1 MDNRAYQKKY
11 LEKLL
16 IEEGFFKIEKVKLT
30 EKEKKFK
37 KNYKIV
43 EYSEETINN
52 FLNFIIDLKG
62 DVEISKLVVKE
73 YIENKEVKDKNRM
86 FYNDLLKGNLDINI
100 YNFLAI
106 LLEKIEI
113 TNSEKNLIKNFMT
126 NIYTEVETIQ
136 NIKVSTKNRIRRL
149 RIMNI
154 DIGDR
159 FKKIPYREKIKIVKE
174 NLEVQLEDFKS
185 KCNSWIED
193 LSFERIYNTTY
204 YGAFI
209 QLVIYDILHY
219 SISKD
224 KRDSG
229 YKKILNFFNMF
240 AKKIKKI
247 SKKSEVVS
255 SIYIDFFKF
264 ISLRETL
271 LMDRCKLELGKSL
284 EKNIF
289 NNIKELDK
297 ETLFKSM
304 ILRKLEKFDNGEIK
318 DEVISGMDF
327 IEIESI
333 RNILDSNTGLTK
345 ISKCRKLV
353 EGFKLIESDISEI
366 LYNTRHSKNTFKD
379 TYKKLEMATQKF
391 PFLTQ
396 ESLQLKKALIRNV
409 EKDKTKV
416 FGRQLKSLVFRDKDK
431 YKELCKTKIIQA
443 NIRIRVTKGLYEEKG
458 IPESFLRS
466 NKIES
471 KINEIFMN
479 ICSLKD
485 EKLRDKY
492 RLEFSEEFFKTIIEI
507 NKNNEVVFINIPTK
521 KIEIDKN
528 EINEDIQKNNQI
540 FWEKYCKE
548 MNS

>member
-16 IEEGFFKIEKVKLT
+16 IEEGFFKIEKIKLT

-37 KNYKIV
+37 KNYKIL
-43 EYSEETINN
+43 EYPEEIVNN

-62 DVEISKLVVKE
+62 DVEISKLVVKS
-73 YIENKEVKDKNRM
+73 YIENKKAKDKNRM

-113 TNSEKNLIKNFMT
+113 TNSEKNLIKNFTT
-126 NIYTEVETIQ
+126 NIYTEVETII
-136 NIKVSTKNRIRRL
+136 NIQTSTRNRVRRL
-149 RIMNI
+149 RMINS
-154 DIGDR
+154 DIGNR
-159 FKKIPYREKIKIVKE
+159 FKKISYEEKIKIIKE
-174 NLEVQLEDFKS
+174 NLEVQLENFKS
-185 KCNSWIED
+185 KCDSWIKD
-193 LSFERIYNTTY
+193 LSFERIYYTTY

-209 QLVIYDILHY
+209 QLVVYDILHY
-219 SISKD
+219 SIFKE
-224 KRDSG
+224 KRDNG
-229 YKKILNFFNMF
+229 YEKILDFFNMF

-247 SKKSEVVS
+247 SKKPEVTS

-271 LMDRCKLELGKSL
+271 LMDRCNLKLAKSI

-289 NNIKELDK
+289 NNIEKLDK
-297 ETLFKSM
+297 EALFKSM
-304 ILRKLEKFDNGEIK
+304 ISRKLEKLDRGEIE

-333 RNILDSNTGLTK
+333 RNILDSDTGLTK
-345 ISKCRKLV
+345 ISKCRELV
-353 EGFKLIESDISEI
+353 EGFKLLESDISEI
-366 LYNTRHSKNTFKD
+366 LYSTRHSKNSLKEI
-379 TYKKLEMATQKF
+379 YEKLEIITKKF

-396 ESLQLKKALIRNV
+396 ESLQLKKALIHNI
-409 EKDKTKV
+409 ENDKTKI
-416 FGRQLKSLVFRDKDK
+416 FGRQLKSLVFRDK
-431 YKELCKTKIIQA
+431 YKELCKNKIIQG
-443 NIRIRVTKGLYEEKG
+443 NIRIRVTKGLYEVKG
-458 IPESFLRS
+458 VPESFLRS
-466 NKIES
+466 NEIES
-471 KINEIFMN
+471 KINEIFIE

-485 EKLRDKY
+485 EKSRNKY
-492 RLEFSEEFFKTIIEI
+492 VSEFSEEFFKAIIEI
-507 NKNNEVVFINIPTK
+507 NKNNKAVFLNIPTK

-528 EINEDIQKNNQI
+528 EVTEEIQKNSQI

-548 MNS
+548 INS

>member
-16 IEEGFFKIEKVKLT
+16 IEEGFFKIKNIKLT
-30 EKEKKFK
+30 EKEKNFK
-37 KNYKIV
+37 RNYKIA
-43 EYSEETINN
+43 EYSEEIVNN

-62 DVEISKLVVKE
+62 DVEISKLVVKD
-73 YIENKEVKDKNRM
+73 YIENKEAKDKNRM

-126 NIYTEVETIQ
+126 NIYNEVETIK
-136 NIKVSTKNRIRRL
+136 NIKASTKYRIRRL
-149 RIMNI
+149 RMMNI

-159 FKKIPYREKIKIVKE
+159 FKKIPYEEKIKIVKE

-193 LSFERIYNTTY
+193 LSFERIYHTTY

-229 YKKILNFFNMF
+229 YKKILDFFNVF

-247 SKKSEVVS
+247 SKKPEVVS

-289 NNIKELDK
+289 NNIEELDK

-353 EGFKLIESDISEI
+353 EGFKLIESDVSEI

-379 TYKKLEMATQKF
+379 IYKKLEIATQKF

-416 FGRQLKSLVFRDKDK
+416 LGRQLKSLVFRDK

-471 KINEIFMN
+471 KINETFIN
-479 ICSLKD
+479 ICSLKN
-485 EKLRDKY
+485 EKLRNKY
-492 RLEFSEEFFKTIIEI
+492 MLEFSEEFFKVMTEI
-507 NKNNEVVFINIPTK
+507 NKNNKVVFLNIPTI
-521 KIEIDKN
+521 KIEIKKN
-528 EINEDIQKNNQI
+528 EISEDIQKNSQI

>member
-16 IEEGFFKIEKVKLT
+16 IEEGFFKIKNIKLT
-30 EKEKKFK
+30 EKEKQFK
-37 KNYKIV
+37 KNYKIA
-43 EYSEETINN
+43 EYSEETVND

-62 DVEISKLVVKE
+62 DVEISKLIVKD
-73 YIENKEVKDKNRM
+73 YIENKEAKDKNRM

-126 NIYTEVETIQ
+126 NIYNEVETIK
-136 NIKVSTKNRIRRL
+136 NIKASTKYRIRRL
-149 RIMNI
+149 RMMNI

-159 FKKIPYREKIKIVKE
+159 FKKIPYEEKIKIVKE

-193 LSFERIYNTTY
+193 LSFERIYHTTY

-229 YKKILNFFNMF
+229 YKKILDFFNVF

-247 SKKSEVVS
+247 SKKPEVVS

-289 NNIKELDK
+289 NNIEELDK

-304 ILRKLEKFDNGEIK
+304 ILRKLEKFDNGEIE

-379 TYKKLEMATQKF
+379 IYKKLEIATQKF

-416 FGRQLKSLVFRDKDK
+416 LGRQLKSLVFRDK

-471 KINEIFMN
+471 KINEIFIN
-479 ICSLKD
+479 ICSLKN
-485 EKLRDKY
+485 EKLRNKY
-492 RLEFSEEFFKTIIEI
+492 ILEFSEEFFKVMTEI
-507 NKNNEVVFINIPTK
+507 NKNNKVVFLNIPTI
-521 KIEIDKN
+521 KIEIKKN
-528 EINEDIQKNNQI
+528 EISEDIQKNSHI

>member
-16 IEEGFFKIEKVKLT
+16 IEEGFFKIKNIKLT
-30 EKEKKFK
+30 EKEKNFK
-37 KNYKIV
+37 RNYKIA
-43 EYSEETINN
+43 EYSEEIVNN

-62 DVEISKLVVKE
+62 DVEISKLVVKD
-73 YIENKEVKDKNRM
+73 YIENKEAKDKNRM

-126 NIYTEVETIQ
+126 NIYNEVETIK
-136 NIKVSTKNRIRRL
+136 NIKASTKYRIRRL
-149 RIMNI
+149 RMMNI

-159 FKKIPYREKIKIVKE
+159 FKKIPYEEKIKIVKE

-193 LSFERIYNTTY
+193 LSFERIYHTTY

-229 YKKILNFFNMF
+229 YKKILNFFNVF

-247 SKKSEVVS
+247 SKKPEVVS

-289 NNIKELDK
+289 NNIEELDK

-353 EGFKLIESDISEI
+353 EGFKLIESDVSEI

-379 TYKKLEMATQKF
+379 IYKKLEIATQKF

-416 FGRQLKSLVFRDKDK
+416 LGRQLKSLVFRDK

-471 KINEIFMN
+471 KINETFIN
-479 ICSLKD
+479 ICSLKN
-485 EKLRDKY
+485 EKLRNKY
-492 RLEFSEEFFKTIIEI
+492 MLEFSEEFFKVMTEI
-507 NKNNEVVFINIPTK
+507 NKNNKVVFLNIPTI
-521 KIEIDKN
+521 KIEIKKN
-528 EINEDIQKNNQI
+528 EISEDIQKNSQI

>member
-16 IEEGFFKIEKVKLT
+16 IEEGFFKIKNIKLT
-30 EKEKKFK
+30 EKEKNFK
-37 KNYKIV
+37 RNYKIA
-43 EYSEETINN
+43 EYSEETVNN

-62 DVEISKLVVKE
+62 DVEISKLVVKD
-73 YIENKEVKDKNRM
+73 YIENKEAKDKNRM

-126 NIYTEVETIQ
+126 NIYNEVETIK
-136 NIKVSTKNRIRRL
+136 NIKASTKYRIRRL
-149 RIMNI
+149 RMMNI

-159 FKKIPYREKIKIVKE
+159 FKKIPYEEKIKIVKE

-193 LSFERIYNTTY
+193 LSFERIYHTTY

-229 YKKILNFFNMF
+229 YKKILDFFNVF

-247 SKKSEVVS
+247 SKKPEVVS

-289 NNIKELDK
+289 NNIEELDK

-379 TYKKLEMATQKF
+379 IYKKLEIATQKF

-416 FGRQLKSLVFRDKDK
+416 LGRQLKSLVFRDK

-471 KINEIFMN
+471 KINEIFIN
-479 ICSLKD
+479 ICSLKN
-485 EKLRDKY
+485 EKLRNKCM
-492 RLEFSEEFFKTIIEI
+492 LEFSEEFFKVMTEI
-507 NKNNEVVFINIPTK
+507 NKNNKVVFLNIPTI
-521 KIEIDKN
+521 KIEIKKN
-528 EINEDIQKNNQI
+528 EISEDIQKNSQI
-540 FWEKYCKE
+540 FWKKYCKE

>member
-1 MDNRAYQKKY
+1 
-11 LEKLL
+11 
-16 IEEGFFKIEKVKLT
+16 
-30 EKEKKFK
+30 
-37 KNYKIV
+37 
-43 EYSEETINN
+43 
-52 FLNFIIDLKG
+52 
-62 DVEISKLVVKE
+62 
-73 YIENKEVKDKNRM
+73 
-86 FYNDLLKGNLDINI
+86 
-100 YNFLAI
+100 
-106 LLEKIEI
+106 
-113 TNSEKNLIKNFMT
+113 
-126 NIYTEVETIQ
+126 
-136 NIKVSTKNRIRRL
+136 
-149 RIMNI
+149 
-154 DIGDR
+154 
-159 FKKIPYREKIKIVKE
+159 
-174 NLEVQLEDFKS
+174 
-185 KCNSWIED
+185 
-193 LSFERIYNTTY
+193 
-204 YGAFI
+204 
-209 QLVIYDILHY
+209 
-219 SISKD
+219 
-224 KRDSG
+224 
-229 YKKILNFFNMF
+229 
-240 AKKIKKI
+240 
-247 SKKSEVVS
+247 
-255 SIYIDFFKF
+255 
-264 ISLRETL
+264 
-271 LMDRCKLELGKSL
+271 MDRCKLELGKSL

-289 NNIKELDK
+289 NNIEELDK

-379 TYKKLEMATQKF
+379 IYKKLEIATQKF

-416 FGRQLKSLVFRDKDK
+416 LGRQLKSLVFRDK

-471 KINEIFMN
+471 KINEIFIN
-479 ICSLKD
+479 ICSLKN
-485 EKLRDKY
+485 EKLRNKCM
-492 RLEFSEEFFKTIIEI
+492 LEFSEEFFKVMTEI
-507 NKNNEVVFINIPTK
+507 NKNNKVVFLNIPTI
-521 KIEIDKN
+521 KIEIKKN
-528 EINEDIQKNNQI
+528 EISEDIQKNSQI

>member
-16 IEEGFFKIEKVKLT
+16 IEEGFFKIKNIKLT
-30 EKEKKFK
+30 EKEKNFK
-37 KNYKIV
+37 RNYKIA
-43 EYSEETINN
+43 EYSEEIVNN

-62 DVEISKLVVKE
+62 DVEISKLVVKD
-73 YIENKEVKDKNRM
+73 YIENKEAKDKNRM

-126 NIYTEVETIQ
+126 NIYNEVETIK
-136 NIKVSTKNRIRRL
+136 NIKASTKYRIRRL
-149 RIMNI
+149 RMMNI

-159 FKKIPYREKIKIVKE
+159 FKKIPYEEKIKIVKE

-193 LSFERIYNTTY
+193 LSFERIYHTTY

-229 YKKILNFFNMF
+229 YKKILDFFNVF

-247 SKKSEVVS
+247 SKKPEVVS

-353 EGFKLIESDISEI
+353 EGFKLIESDVSEI

-379 TYKKLEMATQKF
+379 IYKKLEIATQKF

-416 FGRQLKSLVFRDKDK
+416 LGRQLKSLVFRDK

-471 KINEIFMN
+471 KINETFIN
-479 ICSLKD
+479 ICSLKN
-485 EKLRDKY
+485 EKLRNKY
-492 RLEFSEEFFKTIIEI
+492 MLEFSEEFFKVMTEI
-507 NKNNEVVFINIPTK
+507 NKNNKVVFLNIPTI
-521 KIEIDKN
+521 KIEIKKN
-528 EINEDIQKNNQI
+528 EISEDIQKNSQI

>member
-16 IEEGFFKIEKVKLT
+16 IEEGFFKIKNIKLT
-30 EKEKKFK
+30 EKEKNFK
-37 KNYKIV
+37 RNYKIA
-43 EYSEETINN
+43 EYSEETVNN

-62 DVEISKLVVKE
+62 DVEISKLVVKD
-73 YIENKEVKDKNRM
+73 YIENKEAKDKNRM

-126 NIYTEVETIQ
+126 NIYNEVETIK
-136 NIKVSTKNRIRRL
+136 NIKASTKYRIRRL
-149 RIMNI
+149 RMINI

-159 FKKIPYREKIKIVKE
+159 FKKIPYDEKIKILKE

-193 LSFERIYNTTY
+193 LSFERIYHTTY

-229 YKKILNFFNMF
+229 YKKILDFFNVF

-247 SKKSEVVS
+247 SKKPEVVS

-289 NNIKELDK
+289 YNIEELDK

-379 TYKKLEMATQKF
+379 IYKKIEIATQKF

-416 FGRQLKSLVFRDKDK
+416 LGRQLKSLVFRDK

-471 KINEIFMN
+471 KINEIFIN
-479 ICSLKD
+479 ICSLKN
-485 EKLRDKY
+485 EKLRNKY
-492 RLEFSEEFFKTIIEI
+492 MLEFSEEFFKVMTEI
-507 NKNNEVVFINIPTK
+507 NKNNKVVFLNIPTIK
-521 KIEIDKN
+521 VEIKKN
-528 EINEDIQKNNQI
+528 EISEDIQKNSQI

>member
-16 IEEGFFKIEKVKLT
+16 IEEGFFKIKNIKLT
-30 EKEKKFK
+30 EKEKQFK
-37 KNYKIV
+37 KNYKIA
-43 EYSEETINN
+43 EYSEETVND

-62 DVEISKLVVKE
+62 DVEISKLIVKD
-73 YIENKEVKDKNRM
+73 YIENKEAKDKNRM

-126 NIYTEVETIQ
+126 NIYNEVETIK
-136 NIKVSTKNRIRRL
+136 NIKASTKYRIRRL
-149 RIMNI
+149 RMMNI

-159 FKKIPYREKIKIVKE
+159 FKKIPYEEKIKIVKE

-193 LSFERIYNTTY
+193 LSFERIYHTTY

-229 YKKILNFFNMF
+229 YKKILDFFNVF

-247 SKKSEVVS
+247 SKKPEVVS

-271 LMDRCKLELGKSL
+271 LMDRCKLELGKLL

-289 NNIKELDK
+289 NNIEELDK

-304 ILRKLEKFDNGEIK
+304 ILRKLEKFDNGEIE

-379 TYKKLEMATQKF
+379 IYKKLEIATQKF

-416 FGRQLKSLVFRDKDK
+416 LGRQLKSLVFRDK

-471 KINEIFMN
+471 KINEIFIN
-479 ICSLKD
+479 ICSLKN
-485 EKLRDKY
+485 EKLRNKY
-492 RLEFSEEFFKTIIEI
+492 ILEFSEEFFKVMTEI
-507 NKNNEVVFINIPTK
+507 NKNNKVVFLNIPTI
-521 KIEIDKN
+521 KIEIKKN
-528 EINEDIQKNNQI
+528 EISEDIQKNSQI

>member
-16 IEEGFFKIEKVKLT
+16 IEEGFFKIKNIKLT
-30 EKEKKFK
+30 EKEKNFK
-37 KNYKIV
+37 RNYKIA
-43 EYSEETINN
+43 EYSEEIVNN

-62 DVEISKLVVKE
+62 DVEISKLVVKD
-73 YIENKEVKDKNRM
+73 YIENKEAKDKNRM

-126 NIYTEVETIQ
+126 NIYNEVETIK
-136 NIKVSTKNRIRRL
+136 NIKASTKYRIRRL
-149 RIMNI
+149 RMMNI

-159 FKKIPYREKIKIVKE
+159 FKKIPYEEKIKIVKE

-193 LSFERIYNTTY
+193 LSFERIYHTTY

-229 YKKILNFFNMF
+229 YKKILDFFNMF

-247 SKKSEVVS
+247 SKKPEVVS

-289 NNIKELDK
+289 NNIEELDK

-345 ISKCRKLV
+345 ISKCRKLI
-353 EGFKLIESDISEI
+353 EGFKLIESDVSEI

-379 TYKKLEMATQKF
+379 IYKKLEIATQKF

-416 FGRQLKSLVFRDKDK
+416 LGRQLKSLVFRDK

-471 KINEIFMN
+471 KINEIFIN
-479 ICSLKD
+479 ICSLKN
-485 EKLRDKY
+485 EKLRNKY
-492 RLEFSEEFFKTIIEI
+492 MLEFSEEFFKVMTEI
-507 NKNNEVVFINIPTK
+507 NKNNKVVFLNIPTI
-521 KIEIDKN
+521 KIEIKKN
-528 EINEDIQKNNQI
+528 EISEDIQKNSQI
-540 FWEKYCKE
+540 CWEKYCKE

>member
-16 IEEGFFKIEKVKLT
+16 IEEGFFKIKNIKLT
-30 EKEKKFK
+30 EKEKNFK
-37 KNYKIV
+37 RNCKIA
-43 EYSEETINN
+43 EYSEEIVNN

-62 DVEISKLVVKE
+62 DVEISKLVVKD
-73 YIENKEVKDKNRM
+73 YIENKEAKDKNRM

-126 NIYTEVETIQ
+126 NIYNEVETIK
-136 NIKVSTKNRIRRL
+136 NIKASTKYRIRRL
-149 RIMNI
+149 RMMNI

-159 FKKIPYREKIKIVKE
+159 FKKIPYEEKIKIVKE

-193 LSFERIYNTTY
+193 LSFERIYHTTY

-229 YKKILNFFNMF
+229 YKKILDFFNVF

-247 SKKSEVVS
+247 SKKPEVVS

-289 NNIKELDK
+289 YNIEELDK

-379 TYKKLEMATQKF
+379 IYKKIEIATQKF

-416 FGRQLKSLVFRDKDK
+416 LGRQLKSLVFRDK

-471 KINEIFMN
+471 KINEIFIN
-479 ICSLKD
+479 ICSLKN
-485 EKLRDKY
+485 EKLRNKY
-492 RLEFSEEFFKTIIEI
+492 MLEFSEEFFKVMTEI
-507 NKNNEVVFINIPTK
+507 NKNNKVVFLNIPTIK
-521 KIEIDKN
+521 VEIKKN
-528 EINEDIQKNNQI
+528 EISEDIQKNSQI